1 MSHSCASQIQHA
13 DTGRGLTHYQSTQR
27 HQGGM
32 ALPHC
37 HTHLFEQGLKLTIR
51 QNDNIYELHILDVI
65 YLKSFGPTVYTQL
78 QHQKCPI
85 DHHILPSKNCY
96 SKSLLCLFQEWMC
109 DHCHS

>member
-37 HTHLFEQGLKLTIR
+37 HTHLFEQGLMLRIR
-51 QNDNIYELHILDVI
+51 QYYDTIDKLCILDVT
-65 YLKSFGPTVYTQL
+65 YLKKFGPTVCIQL
-78 QHQKCPI
+78 QHQ
-85 DHHILPSKNCY
+85 
-96 SKSLLCLFQEWMC
+96 
-109 DHCHS
+109 